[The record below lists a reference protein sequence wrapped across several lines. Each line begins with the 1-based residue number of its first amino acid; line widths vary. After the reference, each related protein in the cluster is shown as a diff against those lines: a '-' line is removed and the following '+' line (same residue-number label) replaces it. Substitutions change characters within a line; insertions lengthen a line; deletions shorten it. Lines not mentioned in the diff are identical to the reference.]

1 MSVMVIKSVGFFVSM
16 ARWWQVCVA
25 WCVRYA
31 KFKNVQYFLF
41 GFSAHQQVS
50 EQEVGEEYQDA
61 AYDY

>member
-1 MSVMVIKSVGFFVSM
+1 M